1 MADTFYGYV
10 ERDVDSQINWAEIGK
25 NLTDTLNEEVRVR
38 EEKKAAIDKATR
50 DYSNVLANAPQG
62 EHKGMNQYTLTYADN
77 AQKARLLQDR
87 LLKSGQLD
95 LRQYNVMRQNLLD
108 GTDQAFTLVN
118 DYQTEY
124 SDKMERAKNGES
136 QYLEQFLMASAEGF
150 GNFNDTELYINPTD
164 YTVSIGKK
172 VKKTIDGKEVIT
184 MSDNP
189 NDFTTVNA
197 MRNRIKG
204 KYDAFDVAGSLE
216 GGVKS
221 LGSEINVIRQ
231 LGKETLAGSLTEVL
245 DITKRKDF
253 GVEAQ
258 SAISLYERAE
268 DTYLDSLLSNPLNTS
283 SILTNYVNV
292 NPNTKETF
300 DYTWDP
306 KEVDGNTILLRN
318 DASGNP
324 TPEFTKEQREIAKN
338 ALREKFRLM
347 LDREEKVDTYQ
358 EPTRERIQPRDRSQ
372 WEYEAAQG
380 EKTAQNMTNMLG
392 SLWGG
397 DDTEVSSA
405 IEYFQGMPGVKRVGR
420 NSQGV
425 SITYYDENQKKDVT
439 KYISFYANGKLKNQA
454 EFIKAAGP
462 AFASQYDINTALEK
476 GSFNQGREFN
486 PTFTGARQSKIS
498 GGKDTEENQRASF
511 NNYVASSLPKGSF
524 GGDED
529 TVAAYIEK
537 KFGRFGVEVE
547 TTGIGSDI
555 VTVSLYKGLT
565 DSKGNSLE
573 RTVELNLGGT
583 PSERAA
589 ARQKLEGWLQANV
602 SDKKIS
608 QVSDAGGLKTSSKKA
623 SSGGVKK
630 FN

>member
-108 GTDQAFTLVN
+108 GTDQAFSLVQ

-124 SDKMERAKNGES
+124 ADKMERAKKGES

-172 VKKTIDGKEVIT
+172 VKKTVDGKEVIT

-318 DASGNP
+318 DSSGNP

-347 LDREEKVDTYQ
+347 LDREDKVSTYE
-358 EPTRERIQPRDRSQ
+358 EPRKERIQPREPSQ
-372 WEYEAAQG
+372 WEYNVAKDEEASG
-380 EKTAQNMTNMLG
+380 YITNMLG
-392 SLWGG
+392 QLWGG
-397 DDTEVSSA
+397 DDTEVQA
-405 IEYFQGMPGVKRVGR
+405 AKEYFTGIPGVKRVGR
-420 NSQGV
+420 NTQGV
-425 SITYYDENQKKDVT
+425 SITYYDENLKKDVT
-439 KYISFYANGKLKNQA
+439 KYISFYANGKRKSQ
-454 EFIKAAGP
+454 EQFIKAAGP
-462 AFASQYDINTALEK
+462 AFASQYDVNSALQR
-476 GSFNQGREFN
+476 GSYDKNRKFNS
-486 PTFTGARQSKIS
+486 TYVGASSAKIS
-498 GGKDTEENQRASF
+498 GGEDTEENQRASF

-524 GGDED
+524 DGGQDK
-529 TVAAYIEK
+529 VASYIVK
-537 KFGRFGVEVE
+537 KFGKFGVEAKA
-547 TTGIGSDI
+547 TGWMKDY
-555 VTVSLYKGLT
+555 VTVTLYSGLT

-573 RTVELNLGGT
+573 RSKEIYIGGKA
-583 PSERAA
+583 SEKAA
-589 ARQKLEGWLQANV
+589 ARQELESWLQANV

-608 QVSDAGGLKTSSKKA
+608 QVAKGGGLKTSSKKA